1 MTLEEFLDVCPFEV
15 LTLIDKSAQ
24 VTAGYTSDLLSDVMA
39 HCPEES
45 ILITVQNHKNT
56 VAVATLA
63 GCKAILVCHDRET
76 PQDMIDAAGA
86 EDIAV
91 FKTPLNQFE
100 ASYMVAK
107 ALSI

>member
-15 LTLIDKSAQ
+15 LTLIDKNAQ
-24 VTAGYTSDLLSDVMA
+24 ITAGYTSDLLSDVMA
-39 HCPEES
+39 NCPAES
-45 ILITVQNHKNT
+45 VLITVQNHKNT

-63 GCKAILVCHDRET
+63 DCKAILVCHGREI
-76 PQDMIDAAGA
+76 PQDMIDAAGS
-86 EDIAV
+86 EEIAIL
-91 FKTPLNQFE
+91 KTPLNQFE